1 MVLPDGELHQLT
13 QPAAGADEW
22 AESIRDSHPDT
33 PARGD
38 ALSQHWKEVDLIQS
52 ALAPHHEQLLGLL
65 EDREAHAA
73 ALAGAPVP
81 WF

>member
-1 MVLPDGELHQLT
+1 MVLSDRELHQLT
-13 QPAAGADEW
+13 QSAACADEW
-22 AESIRDSHPDT
+22 AESIRESHPDT

-38 ALSQHWKEVDLIQS
+38 AIDQHWREVDLIHS

-65 EDREAHAA
+65 QDCEAHAA
-73 ALAGAPVP
+73 ALAGAHVP